1 MAELTARARKRVDAV
16 GYDEFD
22 GFVCV
27 APSEEAARSMYP
39 DEPDGPGDPCA
50 MMRPDESWPPRR
62 KIVVTLIAEG
72 APGPARVV
80 LSSFNA
86 G

>member
-1 MAELTARARKRVDAV
+1 MADLNVYRVERMDAV

-27 APSEEAARSMYP
+27 ASSEDAARSMYP
-39 DEPDGPGDPCA
+39 DEPDGPGDPCTMA
-50 MMRPDESWPPRR
+50 RPDESWPPRR
-62 KIVVTLIAEG
+62 KVVVTLIAEG
-72 APGPARVV
+72 APGPARIV